1 MTIRKRTV
9 EGRTLA
15 FHLYWPAD
23 GSVSGKE
30 LFYLGYVIHLNSCVS
45 VESKYHTDNSEI
57 QFWRLRVSI
66 LVNIHSKVPQLKLNL
81 KLFFCHITCK
91 LDWTQW
97 ISSTWNLFRSFRNYK
112 LFSSSVKTTCI
123 SKSRNSYTTSIS
135 FFCSAGNWT
144 HFSGKCSASRYTSVL
159 SLL

>member
-1 MTIRKRTV
+1 MFGKSAVIILLNDILTSVTIRKRAV

-15 FHLYWPAD
+15 FHLYWPAE

-45 VESKYHTDNSEI
+45 VESKHHTDNSEI

-81 KLFFCHITCK
+81 KLFFCHITRK
-91 LDWTQW
+91 LDWPQW

-112 LFSSSVKTTCI
+112 YFSSFVKTIC
-123 SKSRNSYTTSIS
+123 NL
-135 FFCSAGNWT
+135 
-144 HFSGKCSASRYTSVL
+144 HFKVKKFLHYQH
-159 SLL
+159 